1 MVMAGLVEKVLE
13 FLKDVSDVNLR
24 DGVLQ
29 SITFLRDVYRD
40 NKADAEQILA
50 DLKEIC
56 HAVLSAMHPDWDEAM
71 IREEAENKAREFLR
85 YIGVETLADRMRA
98 KYRSPLV

>member
-13 FLKDVSDVNLR
+13 FLKDVTDATLR
-24 DGVLQ
+24 DGALQ

-40 NKADAEQILA
+40 GKVDAEQVLG

-56 HAVLSAMHPDWDEAM
+56 HTVLTATHPDWDETQ

-85 YIGVETLADRMRA
+85 YIGVETMADRMRA
-98 KYRSPLV
+98 KYRSPTL